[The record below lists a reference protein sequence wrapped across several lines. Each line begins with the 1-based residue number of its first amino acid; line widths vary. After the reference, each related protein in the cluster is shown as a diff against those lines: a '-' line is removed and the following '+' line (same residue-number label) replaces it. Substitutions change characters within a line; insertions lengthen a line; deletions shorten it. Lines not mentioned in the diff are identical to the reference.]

1 MASRTRSTRGRI
13 RPQKRV
19 SYKEDDSSLDLSE
32 EETEKTSED
41 SSFDSD
47 SIVCARSQPPL
58 SREALATHAS
68 SRAVRSGTKTRR
80 KNSSCRDI
88 RSMPRKKPIANV
100 VSETSVE
107 NLDPVLRFGGKV
119 PRWQNLPYHILLQIF
134 HHVCLPLIFDYYLHS
149 ESVTWLL
156 QTSRLCRSFMEP
168 ALSVFY
174 YYTPISRD
182 NVPRL
187 IAHLA
192 SQTEGSALNYRAKV
206 KYLDIDADCTTSNI
220 AELVALTPQ
229 LRGLRVHYIGDQI
242 SWHRTVSRG
251 RKFKGVYPQSIFQ
264 SLQTHH
270 ITLQEWIWNSL
281 FMSNK
286 PLVTRLTDIHSSY
299 PFQSLQSL
307 TFINFDG
314 STYGKEEIAKAIN
327 TLPQLKRLSFK
338 SSLLVN
344 QKLLLLLPNQLESIE
359 LINCPSIS
367 SEIMSLFLT
376 SHGKNIRQLVLD
388 HNRSLNLSFLVELA
402 ITCPRVEYLGINLR
416 FYNQHVAYQDTRP
429 KFKSLLYLNE
439 TPTWPASLQHLELFH
454 LRKWSIEIADMFFTS
469 LVDSAASLSNLRR
482 LEIKASLEESGWRDR
497 IMFRDKWVARL
508 KEVFLRVSPPPKPHF
523 YSIGAFYKHK
533 HRLMYS
539 DTAVPNTNV
548 TSPGLAFHT
557 RKDQKP
563 SKRFCHIEINPD
575 ARNRYDNG
583 SNNESKSTQAGNRRS
598 KRIKLQADSHQQP
611 PPRKSVASR
620 RQTRRKKRSEDSSAS
635 EDSAIDDTV
644 EKDSDDEKT
653 SGRDDDERDFH
664 IQGMCDVVNILID
677 NLRPTEDHF
686 NENDFLDKEV
696 SGDEDWN
703 GDESHITEG
712 RYAW

>member
-13 RPQKRV
+13 RSQKRV
-19 SYKEDDSSLDLSE
+19 SYKEDDSSPDLSE

-47 SIVCARSQPPL
+47 SIDVGVRSQPPL
-58 SREALATHAS
+58 SREKLVSHAS
-68 SRAVRSGTKTRR
+68 SHAARSGTKTRR
-80 KNSSCRDI
+80 KTPSSRDI
-88 RSMPRKKPIANV
+88 RPLPRKKSTAKV
-100 VSETSVE
+100 VSKTTVE
-107 NLDPVLRFGGKV
+107 NLDPVLRLGGKV
-119 PRWQNLPYHILLQIF
+119 PRWQDLPYHILLQTF
-134 HHVCLPLIFDYYLHS
+134 HYACLPLVFDCYLHS
-149 ESVTWLL
+149 GSVAWLL

-174 YYTPISRD
+174 YYSPISRD

-192 SQTEGSALNYRAKV
+192 SQTEDSALNYRAKV
-206 KYLDIDADCTTSNI
+206 RYLDMDADCTAANI
-220 AELVALTPQ
+220 AELISLTPQ

-242 SWHRTVSRG
+242 PWRRAVSTG
-251 RKFKGVYPQSIFQ
+251 LKFKGVYPQSIFQ

-270 ITLQEWIWNSL
+270 IMLQDWIWNSVL
-281 FMSNK
+281 MNNK
-286 PLVTRLTDIHSSY
+286 PLLPTLTDIHSSY

-307 TFINFDG
+307 AFINFNG
-314 STYGKEEIAKAIN
+314 LNYGEEEIAKAIN

-338 SSLLVN
+338 TSLLVDK
-344 QKLLLLLPNQLESIE
+344 KLLLLLPNQLESIE
-359 LINCPSIS
+359 LISCPSIN
-367 SEIMSLFLT
+367 SEIISLFLT
-376 SHGKNIRQLVLD
+376 SHGKNIRQLILN
-388 HNRSLNLSFLVELA
+388 HNSSLNLSFLTELA
-402 ITCPRVEYLGINLR
+402 VTCPRVEYLGINLR
-416 FYNQHVAYQDTRP
+416 TRP
-429 KFKSLLYLNE
+429 KFESLLFLNE
-439 TPTWPASLQHLELFH
+439 TPAWPASLQHLELFH
-454 LRKWSIEIADMFFTS
+454 LRKWSMEIANMFLTS

-482 LEIKASLEESGWRDR
+482 LEIKASLGESGWRDR
-497 IMFRDKWVARL
+497 VMFRDKWIARL
-508 KEVFLRVSPPPKPHF
+508 KEVFLRVSPPPTPHS
-523 YSIGAFYKHK
+523 YSIDAFYKHK
-533 HRLMYS
+533 YGLMHS
-539 DTAVPNTNV
+539 DTTVPNTNV
-548 TSPGLAFHT
+548 MSPGLAYHT
-557 RKDQKP
+557 RKDP
-563 SKRFCHIEINPD
+563 TPGKRFCHIEINPD
-575 ARNRYDNG
+575 TSNRHDNG
-583 SNNESKSTQAGNRRS
+583 SNNERKSTQAGNRRS
-598 KRIKLQADSHQQP
+598 KRIKLQVNSHQHP

-653 SGRDDDERDFH
+653 SSRDGNERDFH